1 MDLGAVWAA
10 GLGTAGTA
18 VVGLLGWLG
27 TKASVAGKREE
38 VEITTRG
45 DEWQKIVSAV
55 QTYAD
60 RRIAHQDAQLDRQGE
75 KIDCL
80 EGKVGALQVEVETT
94 RSKYWKAIVY
104 SRAWRARH
112 PESIMIIEV
121 PPEIEEDL

>member
-1 MDLGAVWAA
+1 MDLSAMWPVIGTTTGGVIAA
-10 GLGTAGTA
+10 F
-18 VVGLLGWLG
+18 LGWLG
-27 TKASVAGKREE
+27 TRASSESKRDAA
-38 VEITTRG
+38 EITTRG

-75 KIDCL
+75 KISCL
-80 EGKVGALQVEVETT
+80 EGKVGTLQVEVETT
-94 RSKYWKAIVY
+94 RSLYWKAIVY